1 MKKQK
6 QKIKNTDENIPAV
19 NFLGRN
25 FAGGNSP
32 GGGEGS
38 LIAGIFQGGS
48 FPDIAG
54 GSHSDK
60 FLEISVPKM

>member
-32 GGGEGS
+32 GGREGGE
-38 LIAGIFQGGS
+38 F
-48 FPDIAG
+48 DCWN
-54 GSHSDK
+54 
-60 FLEISVPKM
+60 FLGWELS